1 MKFVA
6 IALETRFSS
15 VKVFEDCS
23 GGNSRL
29 SYLLG
34 CGGRSFFDQQGCSL
48 FWGGA
53 KGTAASQPKP
63 RRGIEPGAGSLILS
77 AHSALVDGA
86 LVGAQAGALVASTT
100 LGIFFRFQVT
110 DGNFGFFSFSLCHFI
125 FPILF
130 IWGVVCGL
138 FCVSDTEE
146 HLLPALNVLFWNQ
159 VVEVNQFIFCAL
171 APFTY

>member
-77 AHSALVDGA
+77 ARSALVDGA
-86 LVGAQAGALVASTT
+86 LVAQAGALAGTTT

-110 DGNFGFFSFSLCHFI
+110 DGNFVFFSFSLCHSI

-159 VVEVNQFIFCAL
+159 VVEVNQFIPRAL
-171 APFTY
+171 APFTS